1 MAKGAYDAPIPNA
14 VMTLGLS
21 GRPLS
26 CSSPVTPRLQV
37 EVPAE
42 LQRTIC
48 PWLEAEEA
56 AYSRRLSENSR
67 NTDEALVNPLSSDP
81 LSPAEE
87 NATAILAAGTS
98 AQKAASEEFAAL
110 RSEIAQLRAV
120 VSQLLP
126 SGTAT
131 AASPA
136 RAVLSGTRDG
146 TAALKPAGSTSRTL
160 CGAAGV
166 PPGSRVEPSVRQ
178 PPPTPPAV
186 SSVWLKDRQ
195 TVNELQVL
203 RKLEGARIANDGKRC
218 VLLVGMEANLC
229 WEKALD

>member
-81 LSPAEE
+81 LSP
-87 NATAILAAGTS
+87 
-98 AQKAASEEFAAL
+98 
-110 RSEIAQLRAV
+110 
-120 VSQLLP
+120 VSLLP
-126 SGTAT
+126 DVGGT
-131 AASPA
+131 
-136 RAVLSGTRDG
+136 
-146 TAALKPAGSTSRTL
+146 TSNRGCAWRQL
-160 CGAAGV
+160 C
-166 PPGSRVEPSVRQ
+166 S
-178 PPPTPPAV
+178 
-186 SSVWLKDRQ
+186 
-195 TVNELQVL
+195 
-203 RKLEGARIANDGKRC
+203 
-218 VLLVGMEANLC
+218 
-229 WEKALD
+229 